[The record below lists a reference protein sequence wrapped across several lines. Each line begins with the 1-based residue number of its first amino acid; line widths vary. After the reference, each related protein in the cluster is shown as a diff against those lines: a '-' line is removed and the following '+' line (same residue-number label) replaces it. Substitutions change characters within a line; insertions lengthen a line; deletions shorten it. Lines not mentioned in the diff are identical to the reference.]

1 MNLFE
6 RLMYRRLCSEAPP
19 EGGDGGAA
27 PAATG
32 DNPAAAANAS
42 NPNPGEGENP
52 DGEGKQDGGKTA
64 EELAAEKD
72 AKEKADKEA
81 AEKAEKEKKPAAP
94 EKYEF
99 TPPEGQELDANALAV
114 FEPIAKE
121 LGLSQE
127 QAQKLVDIYPQIQQ
141 QQAEAWGKQVADW
154 GEQVKADK
162 EIGGDK
168 FNASVGAAQ
177 RALDQFGNTELR
189 EYLNASGLG
198 NHPALVRFCAKVG
211 KAMAEDTFVVPNQ
224 GGQRSAADI
233 LYGKKE

>member
-6 RLMYRRLCSEAPP
+6 RLMYRRLCSESPP

-32 DNPAAAANAS
+32 DNPAADTNAANPAEGD
-42 NPNPGEGENP
+42 NPE
-52 DGEGKQDGGKTA
+52 GEGKQEGSKTA

-81 AEKAEKEKKPAAP
+81 AEKAEKDKKPEAP

-114 FEPIAKE
+114 FEPVAKE

-141 QQAEAWGKQVADW
+141 QQAEAWSKQVSDW

-177 RALDQFGNTELR
+177 RALDQFGNPELR

>member
-32 DNPAAAANAS
+32 DNPASADNAA
-42 NPNPGEGENP
+42 NPNPGEGDNP
-52 DGEGKQDGGKTA
+52 EGEGKQDGGKTD
-64 EELAAEKD
+64 EELAAEKE

-141 QQAEAWGKQVADW
+141 QQAESWSKQVADW

-177 RALDQFGNTELR
+177 RALDQFGNPELR

>member
-6 RLMYRRLCSEAPP
+6 RLMHHRLCSETPAD
-19 EGGDGGAA
+19 GGDGGGGTTPAA
-27 PAATG
+27 AVDTPADGAASGDPATG
-32 DNPAAAANAS
+32 DNPTGTDKPAT
-42 NPNPGEGENP
+42 E
-52 DGEGKQDGGKTA
+52 KTA
-64 EELAAEKD
+64 EELAAEK
-72 AKEKADKEA
+72 
-81 AEKAEKEKKPAAP
+81 AEKESADKAKKDDKPSAP

-99 TPPEGQELDANALAV
+99 AAPEGQELDANALAV

-121 LGLSQE
+121 LGLTQE

-141 QQAEAWGKQVADW
+141 QQAEVWSKQVADW

-177 RALDQFGNTELR
+177 RALDQFGNPELR
-189 EYLNASGLG
+189 EYLQASGLG

-211 KAMAEDTFVVPNQ
+211 KSMAEDSFVVPNQ
-224 GGQRSAADI
+224 GGQRSTADL

>member
-6 RLMYRRLCSEAPP
+6 RLMYRRLCSEASP

-27 PAATG
+27 PVATS
-32 DNPAAAANAS
+32 DNPAADANAANS
-42 NPNPGEGENP
+42 GEGDNP
-52 DGEGKQDGGKTA
+52 EGEGKQEGGKTA
-64 EELAAEKD
+64 EEIAAEKD

-81 AEKAEKEKKPAAP
+81 AEKAEKDKKPAAP

-127 QAQKLVDIYPQIQQ
+127 QAQKLVDIYPQLQQ
-141 QQAEAWGKQVADW
+141 QQAEAWSKQVSDW

-177 RALDQFGNTELR
+177 RALDQFGNPELR

-211 KAMAEDTFVVPNQ
+211 KAMAEDSFVVPSQ

>member
-1 MNLFE
+1 MNLLE
-6 RLMYRRLCSEAPP
+6 RLMHHRLCSEAAAD
-19 EGGDGGAA
+19 GGDGGA
-27 PAATG
+27 PAATT
-32 DNPAAAANAS
+32 DNPVADPVKDGGAEH
-42 NPNPGEGENP
+42 PEGNEKP
-52 DGEGKQDGGKTA
+52 DGEKSA
-64 EELAAEKD
+64 EELSAEKD

-81 AEKAEKEKKPAAP
+81 SEKAEKDKKPAVP

-99 TPPEGQELDANALAV
+99 AAPEGQELDANALAV

-121 LGLSQE
+121 LGLTQE

-141 QQAEAWGKQVADW
+141 QQAEVWSKQVADW

-177 RALDQFGNTELR
+177 RALDQFGNPELR
-189 EYLNASGLG
+189 EYLQVSGLG

-211 KAMAEDTFVVPNQ
+211 KSMAEDSFVVPNQ

-233 LYGKKE
+233 LYGNKE

>member
-32 DNPAAAANAS
+32 DNPAAADNAA
-42 NPNPGEGENP
+42 NPNPGEGDNP
-52 DGEGKQDGGKTA
+52 EGEGKQEGSKTA
-64 EELAAEKD
+64 EELAAEKE

-99 TPPEGQELDANALAV
+99 TAPEGLELDANALAV

-141 QQAEAWGKQVADW
+141 QQAEAWSKQVADW

>member
-32 DNPAAAANAS
+32 DNPAADANAA

-52 DGEGKQDGGKTA
+52 EGEGKKDGGKTA
-64 EELAAEKD
+64 EELAEEKD

-141 QQAEAWGKQVADW
+141 QQAEAWSKQVADW

-177 RALDQFGNTELR
+177 RALDQFGNPELR

>member
-19 EGGDGGAA
+19 EGGDGGA
-27 PAATG
+27 
-32 DNPAAAANAS
+32 PAAADAPAGDAPQEGS
-42 NPNPGEGENP
+42 ADQPAGEDMPADDKPADSP
-52 DGEGKQDGGKTA
+52 DED
-64 EELAAEKD
+64 
-72 AKEKADKEA
+72 KADKESDD
-81 AEKAEKEKKPAAP
+81 KTDKKDKPAAP

-99 TPPEGQELDANALAV
+99 SAPEGQELDANALAV

-127 QAQKLVDIYPQIQQ
+127 QAQKLVDLYPQIQQ
-141 QQAEAWGKQVADW
+141 QQAEAWSKQVADW

-211 KAMAEDTFVVPNQ
+211 KAMAEDTFVVPGQ

-233 LYGKKE
+233 LYGNKE

>member
-52 DGEGKQDGGKTA
+52 EGEGKRDGGKTA
-64 EELAAEKD
+64 EELASEKD
-72 AKEKADKEA
+72 AKEKGDKEA
-81 AEKAEKEKKPAAP
+81 AEKAEKEKKPVAP

-141 QQAEAWGKQVADW
+141 QQAEAWSKQVSDW

>member
-6 RLMYRRLCSEAPP
+6 RLMHQRLCSEAPAD
-19 EGGDGGAA
+19 GGDGGAPSA
-27 PAATG
+27 ADTPAADAPQG
-32 DNPAAAANAS
+32 DSAEQPAGEDKPADDNPADS
-42 NPNPGEGENP
+42 P
-52 DGEGKQDGGKTA
+52 DEDKTGKESGDKP
-64 EELAAEKD
+64 
-72 AKEKADKEA
+72 DKED
-81 AEKAEKEKKPAAP
+81 KPAAP

-99 TPPEGQELDANALAV
+99 SAPEGQELDANALSV

-127 QAQKLVDIYPQIQQ
+127 QAQKLVDIYPQLQQ
-141 QQAEAWGKQVADW
+141 QQADAWSKQVADW

-162 EIGGDK
+162 EIGGDN

-177 RALDQFGNTELR
+177 RALDQFGNPELR
-189 EYLNASGLG
+189 EYLEASGLG

-211 KAMAEDTFVVPNQ
+211 KSMAEDTIVMPKN

-233 LYGKKE
+233 LYGEKE

>member
-6 RLMYRRLCSEAPP
+6 RLMLHRLCSEAPVDGG
-19 EGGDGGAA
+19 EGGGGTT
-27 PAATG
+27 PAAAVDTQVDGTASGDSANG
-32 DNPAAAANAS
+32 DNPAGKEK
-42 NPNPGEGENP
+42 PGTE
-52 DGEGKQDGGKTA
+52 KTA
-64 EELAAEKD
+64 EELAAEKAEKD
-72 AKEKADKEA
+72 AADK
-81 AEKAEKEKKPAAP
+81 AEKAEKDKKPAAP

-99 TPPEGQELDANALAV
+99 AAPEGQALDANALAV

-121 LGLSQE
+121 LGLTQE

-141 QQAEAWGKQVADW
+141 QQAEAWSKQIAEW

-168 FNASVGAAQ
+168 FNASVGLAQ
-177 RALDQFGNTELR
+177 RALDQFGNPELR

-211 KAMAEDTFVVPNQ
+211 KSMAEDSFVMPNQ

-233 LYGKKE
+233 LYGNKE

>member
-6 RLMYRRLCSEAPP
+6 RLMHHRLCSETPAD
-19 EGGDGGAA
+19 GGDGSGGTT
-27 PAATG
+27 PAAAVDTPADGTASGDAANG
-32 DNPAAAANAS
+32 DNPA
-42 NPNPGEGENP
+42 GEE
-52 DGEGKQDGGKTA
+52 KQATEKTA
-64 EELAAEKD
+64 EELAAEKAEKD
-72 AKEKADKEA
+72 AAD
-81 AEKAEKEKKPAAP
+81 KAEKDKKPAAP

-99 TPPEGQELDANALAV
+99 AAPEGQELDANALSV

-121 LGLSQE
+121 LGLTQE

-141 QQAEAWGKQVADW
+141 QQAEAWSKQVADW

-168 FNASVGAAQ
+168 FTASVGLAQ
-177 RALDQFGNTELR
+177 RALDQFGNPELR
-189 EYLNASGLG
+189 EYLQASGLG

-211 KAMAEDTFVVPNQ
+211 KSMAEDSFVVPNQ

-233 LYGKKE
+233 LYGNKE

>member
-32 DNPAAAANAS
+32 DNPAAADNAD
-42 NPNPGEGENP
+42 NPNPGEGDNP
-52 DGEGKQDGGKTA
+52 EGEGKQEGSKTA
-64 EELAAEKD
+64 EELAAEKE

-99 TPPEGQELDANALAV
+99 SAPEGQELDANALAV

-121 LGLSQE
+121 LGLSQD

-141 QQAEAWGKQVADW
+141 QQAEAWSKQVADW

-211 KAMAEDTFVVPNQ
+211 KAMAEDSFVVPGQ

-233 LYGKKE
+233 LYGNKE

>member
-6 RLMYRRLCSEAPP
+6 RLMLHRLCSEAPVDGG
-19 EGGDGGAA
+19 EGGGGTT
-27 PAATG
+27 PAAAVDTQVDGTASGDSANG
-32 DNPAAAANAS
+32 DNPAGKEK
-42 NPNPGEGENP
+42 PGTE
-52 DGEGKQDGGKTA
+52 KTA
-64 EELAAEKD
+64 EELAAEKAEKD
-72 AKEKADKEA
+72 AAD
-81 AEKAEKEKKPAAP
+81 KAEKDKKPAAP

-99 TPPEGQELDANALAV
+99 AAPEGQALDANALAV

-121 LGLSQE
+121 LGLTQE

-141 QQAEAWGKQVADW
+141 QQAEAWSKQIAEW

-168 FNASVGAAQ
+168 FNASVGLAQ
-177 RALDQFGNTELR
+177 RALDQFGNPELR

-211 KAMAEDTFVVPNQ
+211 KSMAEDSMVMPSN
-224 GGQRSAADI
+224 GGQRSAADV
-233 LYGKKE
+233 LYGKE

>member
-6 RLMYRRLCSEAPP
+6 RLMHHRLCSEAPAD
-19 EGGDGGAA
+19 GGDGGGGTTPAA
-27 PAATG
+27 VVDTPADGAASGVPATG
-32 DNPAAAANAS
+32 DNPT
-42 NPNPGEGENP
+42 GTDKP
-52 DGEGKQDGGKTA
+52 DTEKTA
-64 EELAAEKD
+64 EELAAEK
-72 AKEKADKEA
+72 
-81 AEKAEKEKKPAAP
+81 AEKESADKAKKDDKPSAP

-99 TPPEGQELDANALAV
+99 AAPEGQELDANALAV

-121 LGLSQE
+121 LGLTQE

-141 QQAEAWGKQVADW
+141 QQAEVWSKQVADW

-177 RALDQFGNTELR
+177 RALDQFGNPELR
-189 EYLNASGLG
+189 EYLQASGLG

-211 KAMAEDTFVVPNQ
+211 KSMAEDSFVVPNQ
-224 GGQRSAADI
+224 GGQRSTADL

>member
-6 RLMYRRLCSEAPP
+6 RLMYRRLCSEASP

-32 DNPAAAANAS
+32 DNPAADANGA
-42 NPNPGEGENP
+42 NPNPGEGGDQE
-52 DGEGKQDGGKTA
+52 GEGKQEGGKTA

-81 AEKAEKEKKPAAP
+81 AEKAEKENKPAAP

-141 QQAEAWGKQVADW
+141 QQAEAWSKQVSDW

-177 RALDQFGNTELR
+177 RALDQFGNPELR

>member
-6 RLMYRRLCSEAPP
+6 RLMHHRLCSETPVD
-19 EGGDGGAA
+19 GGDGGGGTT
-27 PAATG
+27 PAAAVDTPADGTASGDPANG
-32 DNPAAAANAS
+32 DNPAGEEKPAA
-42 NPNPGEGENP
+42 E
-52 DGEGKQDGGKTA
+52 KTA

-72 AKEKADKEA
+72 AAD
-81 AEKAEKEKKPAAP
+81 KAEKDKKPAAP

-99 TPPEGQELDANALAV
+99 AAPEGQELDANALSV

-121 LGLSQE
+121 LGLTQE

-141 QQAEAWGKQVADW
+141 QQAEAWSKQVADW

-168 FNASVGAAQ
+168 FTASVGLAQ
-177 RALDQFGNTELR
+177 RALDQFGNPELR
-189 EYLNASGLG
+189 EYLQASGLG

-211 KAMAEDTFVVPNQ
+211 NSMAEDSFVVPNQ
-224 GGQRSAADI
+224 GGQRSTADI
-233 LYGKKE
+233 LYGNKE

>member
-32 DNPAAAANAS
+32 DNPAADANAD
-42 NPNPGEGENP
+42 NPGEGDNP
-52 DGEGKQDGGKTA
+52 EGEGKQEDSKTA

-72 AKEKADKEA
+72 AKEKANKEA

-127 QAQKLVDIYPQIQQ
+127 QAQKLVDIYPQIQR
-141 QQAEAWGKQVADW
+141 QQAEAWSKQVADW

>member
-32 DNPAAAANAS
+32 DNPAADANAD
-42 NPNPGEGENP
+42 NPGEGDNP
-52 DGEGKQDGGKTA
+52 EGEGKQEDSKTA

-72 AKEKADKEA
+72 AKEKANKEA

-127 QAQKLVDIYPQIQQ
+127 QAQKLVDIYPQIQR
-141 QQAEAWGKQVADW
+141 QQAEAWSKQVADW

-177 RALDQFGNTELR
+177 RALDQFGNPELR

>member
-32 DNPAAAANAS
+32 DNPAADANAANS
-42 NPNPGEGENP
+42 GEGDNQE
-52 DGEGKQDGGKTA
+52 GEGKQEGGKTA
-64 EELAAEKD
+64 EELAAEED

-81 AEKAEKEKKPAAP
+81 AEKAEKEKKSAAP

-141 QQAEAWGKQVADW
+141 QQAEAWSKQVSDW
-154 GEQVKADK
+154 GEQVKVDK

-211 KAMAEDTFVVPNQ
+211 KAMAEDSFVVPNQ

>member
-6 RLMYRRLCSEAPP
+6 RLMHQRLCSEVPVD
-19 EGGDGGAA
+19 GGDGGA
-27 PAATG
+27 
-32 DNPAAAANAS
+32 PAAADTPAADAPQAES
-42 NPNPGEGENP
+42 TDQPAGDDKPADDKSADSP
-52 DGEGKQDGGKTA
+52 DEDKAD
-64 EELAAEKD
+64 
-72 AKEKADKEA
+72 KADKENGD
-81 AEKAEKEKKPAAP
+81 KPDKDDKPAAP

-99 TPPEGQELDANALAV
+99 SAPEGQELDANALSV

-127 QAQKLVDIYPQIQQ
+127 QAQKLVDIYPQLQQ
-141 QQAEAWGKQVADW
+141 QQAEAWSKQVADW

-162 EIGGDK
+162 EIGGDN

-177 RALDQFGNTELR
+177 RALDQFGNPELR

-211 KAMAEDTFVVPNQ
+211 KSMAEDSIVMPNN

-233 LYGKKE
+233 LYGNKE

>member
-1 MNLFE
+1 MNFFE
-6 RLMYRRLCSEAPP
+6 RLMYRRLCSEASP

-27 PAATG
+27 PAAIS
-32 DNPAAAANAS
+32 DNPAADANAD
-42 NPNPGEGENP
+42 NPGEGDNP
-52 DGEGKQDGGKTA
+52 EGEGKQEGSKTA

-81 AEKAEKEKKPAAP
+81 AEEAEKDKKPAAP

-141 QQAEAWGKQVADW
+141 QQAEAWSKQVADW

-177 RALDQFGNTELR
+177 RALDQFGNPELR

-211 KAMAEDTFVVPNQ
+211 KAMAEDSFVVPNQ
-224 GGQRSAADI
+224 GGQRSAADV
-233 LYGKKE
+233 LYGKE

>member
-19 EGGDGGAA
+19 EGGYGGAA
-27 PAATG
+27 PAAAG
-32 DNPAAAANAS
+32 DNPAADANAA
-42 NPNPGEGENP
+42 NPNPGEGDNP
-52 DGEGKQDGGKTA
+52 EGEGKQEGGKTA

-72 AKEKADKEA
+72 AKDKADKEA

-99 TPPEGQELDANALAV
+99 SVPEGQELDANALAV

-141 QQAEAWGKQVADW
+141 QQAEAWSKQVADW

-177 RALDQFGNTELR
+177 RALDQFGNPELR

-224 GGQRSAADI
+224 GGQRSAADV
-233 LYGKKE
+233 LYGKE

>member
-6 RLMYRRLCSEAPP
+6 RLMYRRLCSEAQP

-32 DNPAAAANAS
+32 DNPAADANAA
-42 NPNPGEGENP
+42 NPGEGDNP
-52 DGEGKQDGGKTA
+52 EGEGKQEGGKTA
-64 EELAAEKD
+64 EEIAAKKD
-72 AKEKADKEA
+72 EKEKADKEA

-99 TPPEGQELDANALAV
+99 SAPEGQELDANALAV

-141 QQAEAWGKQVADW
+141 QQAEAWSKQVADW

-211 KAMAEDTFVVPNQ
+211 NAMAEDSFVVPNQ

>member
-6 RLMYRRLCSEAPP
+6 RLMYRRLCSEASP

-32 DNPAAAANAS
+32 DNPAAAANAA
-42 NPNPGEGENP
+42 NQGEGDNP
-52 DGEGKQDGGKTA
+52 EGEGKQEGGKAA
-64 EELAAEKD
+64 EELAAGKD

-141 QQAEAWGKQVADW
+141 QQAEAWSKQVADW

-224 GGQRSAADI
+224 GGQRSAADV
-233 LYGKKE
+233 LYGKE

>member
-6 RLMYRRLCSEAPP
+6 RLMYRHLCSEAPP

-32 DNPAAAANAS
+32 DNPAAADNAD
-42 NPNPGEGENP
+42 NPNPGEGDNP
-52 DGEGKQDGGKTA
+52 EGEGKQEGSKTA
-64 EELAAEKD
+64 EELAAEKE

-81 AEKAEKEKKPAAP
+81 AEKAEKEKKPATP

-99 TPPEGQELDANALAV
+99 SAPEGQELDANALAV
-114 FEPIAKE
+114 FEPVAKE

-141 QQAEAWGKQVADW
+141 QQAEAWSKQVADW

-211 KAMAEDTFVVPNQ
+211 KAMAEDTFVVPGQ

-233 LYGKKE
+233 LYGNKE

>member
-6 RLMYRRLCSEAPP
+6 RLIYRRLCNEAPP
-19 EGGDGGAA
+19 EGGESGGGAA
-27 PAATG
+27 PAAAVDTPEDGTASG
-32 DNPAAAANAS
+32 DSSNGDTPAA
-42 NPNPGEGENP
+42 E
-52 DGEGKQDGGKTA
+52 KTD
-64 EELAAEKD
+64 EELAAEKAEKD
-72 AKEKADKEA
+72 AAD
-81 AEKAEKEKKPAAP
+81 KAEKDKKPAAP

-99 TPPEGQELDANALAV
+99 AAPEGQELDANALSV

-121 LGLSQE
+121 LGLTQE

-141 QQAEAWGKQVADW
+141 QQAEAWSKQIAEW

-168 FNASVGAAQ
+168 FEASVGLAQ
-177 RALDQFGNTELR
+177 RALDQFGNPELR
-189 EYLNASGLG
+189 EYLQASGLG

-211 KAMAEDTFVVPNQ
+211 KSMAEDSFVVPNQ

-233 LYGKKE
+233 LYGNKE

>member
-6 RLMYRRLCSEAPP
+6 RLIYRRLCSETPADGG
-19 EGGDGGAA
+19 EGGGGTAPAAAVDTPADGTASGGAA
-27 PAATG
+27 NG
-32 DNPAAAANAS
+32 DNPA
-42 NPNPGEGENP
+42 GEE
-52 DGEGKQDGGKTA
+52 KQATEKTA
-64 EELAAEKD
+64 EELAAEKAEKD
-72 AKEKADKEA
+72 AAD
-81 AEKAEKEKKPAAP
+81 KAEKDKKPAAP

-99 TPPEGQELDANALAV
+99 AAPEGQELDANALSV

-121 LGLSQE
+121 LGLTQE

-141 QQAEAWGKQVADW
+141 QQAEAWSKQIADW

-177 RALDQFGNTELR
+177 RALDQFGNPELR
-189 EYLNASGLG
+189 EYLQASGLG

-211 KAMAEDTFVVPNQ
+211 KSMAEDSFVVPNQ

-233 LYGKKE
+233 LYGNKE

>member
-1 MNLFE
+1 MNFFE
-6 RLMYRRLCSEAPP
+6 RLMYRRLCSEASP

-27 PAATG
+27 PAAIS
-32 DNPAAAANAS
+32 DNPAADANAD
-42 NPNPGEGENP
+42 NPGEGDNP
-52 DGEGKQDGGKTA
+52 EGEGKQEGSKTA

-81 AEKAEKEKKPAAP
+81 AEEAEKDKKPAAP

-141 QQAEAWGKQVADW
+141 QQAEAWSKQVSDW

-177 RALDQFGNTELR
+177 RALDQFGNPELR

-211 KAMAEDTFVVPNQ
+211 KAMAEDSFVVPSQ

>member
-6 RLMYRRLCSEAPP
+6 RLMHHRLCSEAPVDGG
-19 EGGDGGAA
+19 EGGGGTT
-27 PAATG
+27 PAAAVDTPADGTASGDSANG
-32 DNPAAAANAS
+32 DNPA
-42 NPNPGEGENP
+42 GEDKPATE
-52 DGEGKQDGGKTA
+52 KTA
-64 EELAAEKD
+64 EELAAEK
-72 AKEKADKEA
+72 ADKESA
-81 AEKAEKEKKPAAP
+81 DKAEKEKKPSAP

-99 TPPEGQELDANALAV
+99 AAPEGQELDANALAV

-121 LGLSQE
+121 LGLTQE

-141 QQAEAWGKQVADW
+141 QQAEAWSKQIADW

-168 FNASVGAAQ
+168 FNASVGLAQ
-177 RALDQFGNTELR
+177 RALDQFGNPELR

-211 KAMAEDTFVVPNQ
+211 KSMAEDSFVVPNQ

-233 LYGKKE
+233 LYGNKE

>member
-27 PAATG
+27 AAATG
-32 DNPAAAANAS
+32 DNPAAESNAANS
-42 NPNPGEGENP
+42 GEGDNP
-52 DGEGKQDGGKTA
+52 EGEGKQEGAKTA

-72 AKEKADKEA
+72 AKEKAEKEA

-99 TPPEGQELDANALAV
+99 TPQEGQELDANALAV

-141 QQAEAWGKQVADW
+141 QQAEAWSKQVADW

-177 RALDQFGNTELR
+177 RALDQFGNPELR

-211 KAMAEDTFVVPNQ
+211 KAMAEDSFVVPNQ
-224 GGQRSAADI
+224 GGQRSAADV
-233 LYGKKE
+233 LYGKE

>member
-27 PAATG
+27 PAATS
-32 DNPAAAANAS
+32 DTPAAADNAA
-42 NPNPGEGENP
+42 NPGEGDNQE
-52 DGEGKQDGGKTA
+52 GEGKQEGGKTA

-81 AEKAEKEKKPAAP
+81 AEKAEKENKPAAP

-141 QQAEAWGKQVADW
+141 QQAEAWSKQVADW

>member
-32 DNPAAAANAS
+32 DNPAADANAD
-42 NPNPGEGENP
+42 NPGEGDNP
-52 DGEGKQDGGKTA
+52 EGEGKQEDSKTA

-81 AEKAEKEKKPAAP
+81 AEKAGKEKKPAAP

-141 QQAEAWGKQVADW
+141 QQAEAWSKQVADW